1 MSHEKF
7 TDENPGEEY
16 GYDQADNYREEN
28 GPMNAPPL
36 RGNPQGAYQRP
47 NYRPRMSN
55 PQGGYQTGPSGY
67 SSRRYHYHMDD
78 NIYPGAYGNARGY
91 GSVRRDYPN
100 YYHQNHYRDGYYDNR
115 HHGYHGQDY
124 RDHGYHGYRHH
135 GYRHNDYC
143 HNDYC
148 HYDHHDCH
156 YDYGPYKGRGWFDPD
171 FLYSMMR
178 NPRTNNFFRGV
189 GMATIGILLA
199 PPIARALKPLAVQA
213 VHGVTS
219 IVDELKG
226 VVSDAREDI
235 EDIFA
240 DGNWGN
246 MEHDGTVKQPP
257 SENQ

>member
-7 TDENPGEEY
+7 TNENLGEEY
-16 GYDQADNYREEN
+16 GHDQADNYREEN
-28 GPMNAPPL
+28 GPMNAPPF
-36 RGNPQGAYQRP
+36 RGNPQGAYQRTG
-47 NYRPRMSN
+47 YRPRMSN
-55 PQGGYQTGPSGY
+55 PQDSYQTGPSGY
-67 SSRRYHYHMDD
+67 SSRRYHMDEH
-78 NIYPGAYGNARGY
+78 IYPTDYGNARGY
-91 GSVRRDYPN
+91 GGARRDYPN
-100 YYHQNHYRDGYYDNR
+100 YYHQNHYHDGYRDRGYRDHGYQDYR
-115 HHGYHGQDY
+115 HHGYH
-124 RDHGYHGYRHH
+124 
-135 GYRHNDYC
+135 HNYYC
-143 HNDYC
+143 HND
-148 HYDHHDCH
+148 HHDYH
-156 YDYGPYKGRGWFDPD
+156 HDYGPYKERGWFDPD

-189 GMATIGILLA
+189 GMATVGILLA

-213 VHGVTS
+213 VHGITS

-240 DGNWGN
+240 DGHWSN